1 MKLTPAHL
9 EALETLERALRAVED
24 AKARYERLADDP
36 HQHAS
41 HCVNIDRAYHRLEI
55 ARTDLDRAEATVK
68 ELEAPQW

>member
-24 AKARYERLADDP
+24 AKARYEHLADDP

-41 HCVNIDRAYHRLEI
+41 HCIGIDHAYHRLEI
-55 ARTDLDRAEATVK
+55 ARIDLDRAERDLRQF
-68 ELEAPQW
+68 ENPQW